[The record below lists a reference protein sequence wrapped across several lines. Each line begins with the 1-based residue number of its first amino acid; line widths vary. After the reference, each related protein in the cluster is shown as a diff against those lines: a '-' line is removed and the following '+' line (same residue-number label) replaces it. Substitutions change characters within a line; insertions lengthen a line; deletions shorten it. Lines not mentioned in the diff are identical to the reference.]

1 MFAGYY
7 EQPRDV
13 DEVIELVGLGEKR
26 DARVKTLSGGQKR
39 RLDLGVAL
47 VGDPDLVFLDEPT
60 TGFDPTARRT
70 AWDLVRSLRSLGK
83 TILLTTHYLDEAQQ
97 LADRVAVI
105 REGQLVRIGTPHEL
119 IGVAPKVEI
128 RYREGRARRRR
139 RDRRA
144 DARARR
150 ADRRGGRRGA
160 GARGARGAA
169 ADPRGRLPRP
179 RRRRRRATVSVLVHE
194 LRMQQLMFWRNRES
208 AVFVFVFPPML
219 FLLLGAVYDGTI
231 DGVPAADRLLVGML
245 GYGCANTA
253 FGGLAITL
261 VVRRELGILKRLR
274 ATPLPA
280 ATYLA
285 AVLVSTLIV
294 FFLQMLLTVALGL
307 LLYDAQGAESW
318 FAVVPVLLLGGIAFA
333 GLGFGVASLIRS
345 AEGSSAVVNLI
356 ILPMAF
362 LSGSFGPTSGYPQVL
377 QTIADV
383 LPLTYLIDLIE
394 ASYLHGEPLT
404 DDPGAR
410 RGARRLGRR
419 GVRRRGPALR
429 LGAAR
434 ALTAAP
440 PSTERWG
447 LAYLSLPTFTW
458 PVRLLTSRRRCRPRR
473 RRAVGARARRGAGA
487 RRRGR
492 SRRRGPVDRP
502 GRPSSRRGRS
512 DAIAARPRSAT
523 ERRS

>member
-1 MFAGYY
+1 M
-7 EQPRDV
+7 
-13 DEVIELVGLGEKR
+13 
-26 DARVKTLSGGQKR
+26 T
-39 RLDLGVAL
+39 
-47 VGDPDLVFLDEPT
+47 
-60 TGFDPTARRT
+60 
-70 AWDLVRSLRSLGK
+70 
-83 TILLTTHYLDEAQQ
+83 
-97 LADRVAVI
+97 
-105 REGQLVRIGTPHEL
+105 
-119 IGVAPKVEI
+119 
-128 RYREGRARRRR
+128 
-139 RDRRA
+139 
-144 DARARR
+144 
-150 ADRRGGRRGA
+150 
-160 GARGARGAA
+160 
-169 ADPRGRLPRP
+169 
-179 RRRRRRATVSVLVHE
+179 VLVHE

-219 FLLLGAVYDGTI
+219 FLLLGAVYDGKI

-285 AVLVSTLIV
+285 SVLVSTLLV

-307 LLYDAQGAESW
+307 LLYDAQGAENW

-394 ASYLHGEPLT
+394 GAYLSGDHMT
-404 DDPGAR
+404 DDPTAVAVLVAWGVAGYAVAAR
-410 RGARRLGRR
+410 RFGWEPR
-419 GVRRRGPALR
+419 
-429 LGAAR
+429 
-434 ALTAAP
+434 
-440 PSTERWG
+440 ER
-447 LAYLSLPTFTW
+447 
-458 PVRLLTSRRRCRPRR
+458 
-473 RRAVGARARRGAGA
+473 
-487 RRRGR
+487 
-492 SRRRGPVDRP
+492 
-502 GRPSSRRGRS
+502 
-512 DAIAARPRSAT
+512 
-523 ERRS
+523 